1 MWDTW
6 HSDPNG
12 VLLVAEVKPSY
23 PDPNKGDLNKAVVS
37 RNTKSRYLNRSK
49 VIGVAHACVCPT
61 RKQLWIEGIRIN
73 SKYRRMGIAS
83 KLIDRMIEYGRE
95 FDSNIREV
103 AAITAKANTASRSM
117 LEKNK
122 FRKRARWEFYTGFK
136 EDNSHQTIMHNSAI
150 SMQVF
155 ECNESYV
162 PNVPNDDT
170 NNPSIN
176 MDVSFAS
183 ICDIEEIIAFLLRS
197 KTFNSSGRRYVQ
209 SWKWYE
215 LNLEYSQISELL
227 AKEKIIIVR
236 TSGTQE
242 ISGLAITNDYSRQ
255 INCVEEIRGKDQGWK
270 KIASEEDASR
280 YDNDVDDD
288 NDNSSFQLVYV
299 DAPTSPS
306 LKNLLVFV
314 LDWVISSCKFDK
326 IQLFVPVRMYHEGSG
341 FYEVTDILTKFG
353 FSKSERFLLYVRNM

>member
-270 KIASEEDASR
+270 QIASEEDASR